1 MEPPE
6 SCSVLY
12 EVLDSHAEMF
22 EKAMLA
28 TAKREARK
36 RATQAAERN
45 PVMSKVI
52 VRAVILFVS
61 WLSHFGQSEFDL
73 SL

>member
-6 SCSVLY
+6 SCSILY
-12 EVLDSHAEMF
+12 EVLDSHADMF

-45 PVMSKVI
+45 PVMSKVM
-52 VRAVILFVS
+52 VS
-61 WLSHFGQSEFDL
+61 VLKLSFC
-73 SL
+73 